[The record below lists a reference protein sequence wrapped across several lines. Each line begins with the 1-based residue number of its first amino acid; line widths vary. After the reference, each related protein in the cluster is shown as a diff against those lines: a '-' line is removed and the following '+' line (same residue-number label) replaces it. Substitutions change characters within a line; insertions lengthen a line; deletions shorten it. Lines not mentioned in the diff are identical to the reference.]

1 MAKGCTEM
9 IDQESLKRLF
19 YYDAE
24 SGMLI
29 WRFGNGRNVKP
40 WQQVKSKNGHGY
52 YSAKIN
58 NKTYLAHRLIWLYVY
73 GKFPDKY
80 IDHKNRI
87 RNDNRLCNLRDVNT
101 TDNAQNISL
110 PSHNKSGHIGVS
122 WIKSHNC
129 WTVFVKVNKKNKWLG
144 FYKNLNDAI
153 AARKNGEKEYYN
165 LPLEVA

>member
-1 MAKGCTEM
+1 M
-9 IDQESLKRLF
+9 IDQETVKKLF
-19 YYDAE
+19 HYDAE

-40 WQQVKSKNGHGY
+40 WQEVKAKNGNGY
-52 YSAKIN
+52 YTAKIHG
-58 NKTYLAHRLIWLYVY
+58 KSYLAHRLAWLYVH
-73 GKFPDKY
+73 GSFPNKY

-110 PSHNKSGHIGVS
+110 PSHNKSGYIGVS

-129 WTVFVKVNKKNKWLG
+129 WTVYVKVNKKNKWLG
-144 FYKNLNDAI
+144 YYKNLDDAV
-153 AARKNGEKEYYN
+153 AVRKAGEKQHYN
-165 LPLEVA
+165 LPEVA

>member
-1 MAKGCTEM
+1 M
-9 IDQESLKRLF
+9 IDQETVKKLF
-19 YYDAE
+19 HYDAE

-40 WQQVKSKNGHGY
+40 WQEVKAKNGNGY
-52 YSAKIN
+52 YTAKIHG
-58 NKTYLAHRLIWLYVY
+58 KSYLAHRLAWLYVH
-73 GKFPDKY
+73 GSFSNKY

-110 PSHNKSGHIGVS
+110 PSHNKSGYIGVS

-129 WTVFVKVNKKNKWLG
+129 WTVYVKVNKKNKWLG
-144 FYKNLNDAI
+144 YYKNLDDAV
-153 AARKNGEKEYYN
+153 AARKAGEKQYYN
-165 LPLEVA
+165 LPEEVA

>member
-1 MAKGCTEM
+1 VGEKEM
-9 IDQESLKRLF
+9 IDQETVKKLF
-19 YYDAE
+19 HYDAE

-40 WQQVKSKNGHGY
+40 WQEVKAKNGNGY
-52 YSAKIN
+52 YTAKIHG
-58 NKTYLAHRLIWLYVY
+58 KSYLAHRLAWLYVH
-73 GKFPDKY
+73 GSFPNKY

-110 PSHNKSGHIGVS
+110 PSHNKSGYIGVS

-129 WTVFVKVNKKNKWLG
+129 WTVYVKVNKKNKWLG
-144 FYKNLNDAI
+144 YYKNLDDAV
-153 AARKNGEKEYYN
+153 AARKAGEKQYYN
-165 LPLEVA
+165 LPEEVA

>member
-1 MAKGCTEM
+1 VGEKEV
-9 IDQESLKRLF
+9 IDQEIVRKLF

-24 SGMLI
+24 SGMLL
-29 WRFGNGRNVKP
+29 WRNGNRRNVKP
-40 WQQVKSKNGHGY
+40 WQEAKASNGHGY
-52 YSAKIN
+52 YTAKIN
-58 NKTYLAHRLIWLYVY
+58 GKTYLVHRLIWLYVH
-73 GKFPDKY
+73 GSFPHKY
-80 IDHKNRI
+80 LDHKNRI

-144 FYKNLNDAI
+144 YYKNLDDAV
-153 AARKNGEKEYYN
+153 AARKAGEKQHYN
-165 LPLEVA
+165 LPEVA